1 MESAVFKNTSLVV
14 FAFIVVFVLIVV
26 FALIV
31 LLVSIPN
38 TNAASSTVF
47 GSTDAVKCYEDSRLT
62 PSVESIITCSNAI
75 MNGNLG
81 KRDLAATYSNRGLIY
96 AKNRHF
102 DKALDD
108 HNKAIQLKPDL
119 MEVYINRGNAYYMMS
134 EYDKAMKNYE
144 KAVALGEGPTQIAHY
159 NMGMIFL
166 KYKDIPSARNAFL
179 KALEIVPKSSAIRER
194 LDLIGDTD

>member
-1 MESAVFKNTSLVV
+1 MESAVFKNASLVV
-14 FAFIVVFVLIVV
+14 FTFI
-26 FALIV
+26 A
-31 LLVSIPN
+31 LLVKSPN

-47 GSTDAVKCYEDSRLT
+47 GSTDAVKCYEDSRSV
-62 PSVESIITCSNAI
+62 PSIESIITCNNAI
-75 MNGNLG
+75 MNGNLS
-81 KRDLAATYSNRGLIY
+81 KRDLAATYTNRGLIY
-96 AKNRHF
+96 AKNRRF

-119 MEVYINRGNAYYMMS
+119 MEVYINRGNAYYRMS

-166 KYKDIPSARNAFL
+166 KYKDKPSARKAFL
-179 KALEIVPKSSAIRER
+179 KALEIVPESSTIRER
-194 LDLIGDTD
+194 LDLMGDTD